1 MNEYKLT
8 FITVGT
14 KIMTEKKDFSK
25 TELNILN
32 SLLTERIIP
41 ELNIK
46 IKSKRRACGNR
57 SFVDFE
63 SSNNLTIRENL
74 KKFLNND
81 TDEEIYERT
90 INFNKQ
96 LLTELNKELGGN

>member
-1 MNEYKLT
+1 MNNYKIT
-8 FITVGT
+8 FIAQGNKITTV
-14 KIMTEKKDFSK
+14 KDDFSK
-25 TELNILN
+25 IELNILN
-32 SLLTERIIP
+32 FLLKEKNI
-41 ELNIK
+41 ENLNI
-46 IKSKRRACGNR
+46 ILKSKRRACGNK

-74 KKFLNND
+74 KIFLNED

-96 LLTELNKELGGN
+96 LLKELNEILN